1 VSGIENADQRNKME
15 EDIKKFRPIAQ
26 NISLYLFVPLSLVL
40 IVVGLYSFVVEG
52 GSSVLYWVVFRPIS
66 MMIVFVL
73 AALVYCTYKT
83 GEREMM
89 WVHASLG
96 ITYLVL
102 GVLYIFSPIPEQ
114 PIGLLSP
121 PVVVETLYANGSA
134 LLSNGTLIQFIL
146 AQ

>member
-1 VSGIENADQRNKME
+1 ME
-15 EDIKKFRPIAQ
+15 EDIDIKKFRQIAQ
-26 NISLYLFVPLSLVL
+26 NISFYLFVPLSLIL
-40 IVVGLYSFVVEG
+40 IGCGVYSFVFEG
-52 GSSVLYWVVFRPIS
+52 GFSVLYWFVFRPIS

-83 GEREMM
+83 GERAMM
-89 WVHASLG
+89 WVYVSLG

-114 PIGLLSP
+114 PIGLLSQ